1 MTTPI
6 PDRARPGENSRIAR
20 LLEGPPLVMDGATGS
35 ELQRRGVYLSHGVSE
50 DRVLGSWSATAMR
63 DAPGIVREVH
73 EDYLRL
79 GCDIIITNS
88 FWTNTVKL
96 GLVGLE
102 GEAERFTRMAG
113 DIAVEARDRIRPEA
127 IVAGGMAPPHGGRP
141 EVPVDREDLPRE
153 FAMQARILAETG
165 VDVILAEYV
174 GWIEDCVN
182 AVDAASAAGLP
193 VMLGV
198 RHVTEEG
205 TMQHGES
212 LADLVE
218 ALGDRDVAAI
228 LLMCSS
234 PAEIDASL
242 PRLLS
247 AFDGPV
253 GAYPNIG
260 YDFSHQ
266 PVEAGGHF
274 HSLDTTAIG
283 PDRLAGHAQRWF
295 DAGARIVGGC
305 CATTP
310 DHMRAIRALV
320 PFHDED
326 FQGD

>member
-1 MTTPI
+1 M
-6 PDRARPGENSRIAR
+6 
-20 LLEGPPLVMDGATGS
+20 MDGATGS

-63 DAPGIVREVH
+63 DAPDIVREVH
-73 EDYLRL
+73 EDYLRI

-102 GEAERFTRMAG
+102 SEAERYTRMAG
-113 DIAVEARDRIRPEA
+113 DIAVEARDRLRPGA
-127 IVAGGMAPPHGGRP
+127 WVAGGMAPPHGGRH
-141 EVPVDREDLPRE
+141 EVPVDRDDLPRE
-153 FAMQARILAETG
+153 FTMQARVLAEAG
-165 VDVILAEYV
+165 ADVILAEYV

-182 AVDAASAAGLP
+182 AVDATSAAGLP

-212 LADLVE
+212 FTDLIA
-218 ALGDRDVAAI
+218 ALGNRNVAAI

-234 PAEIDASL
+234 PEAIDASL

-253 GAYPNIG
+253 GAYPNTG
-260 YDFSHQ
+260 YGESDES
-266 PVEAGGHF
+266 VEKGGHF
-274 HSLDTTAIG
+274 HLLDTTGIG
-283 PDRLAGHAQRWF
+283 PDRLARHAKRWF

-310 DHMRAIRALV
+310 DHIRAIRALV
-320 PFHDED
+320 P
-326 FQGD
+326 